1 MNDEELFTTDDNTG
15 SGDNNLSDVDLL
27 DESMEEITDSD
38 NVDDLADQET
48 DDAPELADM
57 SAASEVVPFDYSY
70 IETTNQY
77 LFVIII
83 LFVFFVV
90 TYIFNFLRHSFERLG
105 F

>member
-1 MNDEELFTTDDNTG
+1 MNDEELLTTDDNTG

-27 DESMEEITDSD
+27 DESLEEITDSD
-38 NVDDLADQET
+38 NVDDVSDQET
-48 DDAPELADM
+48 DDAPELAEV
-57 SAASEVVPFDYSY
+57 SAAAEVVPFDYSY
-70 IETTNQY
+70 LETSNQY
-77 LFVIII
+77 LFVLII

>member
-1 MNDEELFTTDDNTG
+1 MNDEELLTTNDNTG
-15 SGDNNLSDVDLL
+15 SGDNNLSDADMFDELL
-27 DESMEEITDSD
+27 EEITDSD
-38 NVDDLADQET
+38 NVDDVADQESE
-48 DDAPELADM
+48 DAPELAEV
-57 SAASEVVPFDYSY
+57 SAAAEVVSFDYSY